1 MIDPV
6 PRGIRD
12 EGIVVHSISVD
23 SVIELEEDTEASLC
37 EGGMRRFGENVIVR
51 KTFFSRRESLR
62 YKVLLDGEVRE
73 LYNSVAFPIDDG
85 DETRTCRHHCFF

>member
-1 MIDPV
+1 MVDPV
-6 PRGIRD
+6 SSGIQG
-12 EGIVVHSISVD
+12 EGKVTYSISVHF
-23 SVIELEEDTEASLC
+23 VIELEEDTEASVC
-37 EGGMRRFGENVIVR
+37 EGGMGKFGENVIVR